1 MTTAIA
7 TLPNEVSQENI
18 VMDVKEK
25 TKTYYESICR
35 KTSRYS

>member
-7 TLPNEVSQENI
+7 ALPNEVSQENI

-25 TKTYYESICR
+25 K
-35 KTSRYS
+35 